1 MMRKVLGEITG
12 LSDIG
17 TILSPSQFDKADVD
31 DYILHEDN
39 EKIYFVIKTKKDEYC
54 FTNLALLHLD
64 GESAVSSK
72 RKLKRY
78 DYFYNAI
85 DEVILETA
93 GTIDL
98 DVEIKF
104 TIGSENISIDVKKD
118 QISQLKGLYKTLIAI
133 STLQDVNKAK
143 FNYAMQGQELASGY
157 LKRPGIPT
165 ESDVVT
171 QFENIRESI
180 HQYSLKI
187 HEQYLR
193 LDYKEQFEKY
203 IKN

>member
-1 MMRKVLGEITG
+1 MMRKVIAEITG

-31 DYILHEDN
+31 DYILHEDD

-78 DYFYNAI
+78 DYFYNPI
-85 DEVILETA
+85 DEVVLETA

-104 TIGSENISIDVKKD
+104 TIGSDNLSIDVKKD
-118 QISQLKGLYKTLIAI
+118 QLSQLKGLYKTLIAI

-143 FNYAMQGQELASGY
+143 FNYGMQGQELASAY
-157 LKRPGIPT
+157 LKRAGNST
-165 ESDVVT
+165 ESNVVT
-171 QFENIRESI
+171 EFENIRESI
-180 HQYSLKI
+180 HAYSLKM